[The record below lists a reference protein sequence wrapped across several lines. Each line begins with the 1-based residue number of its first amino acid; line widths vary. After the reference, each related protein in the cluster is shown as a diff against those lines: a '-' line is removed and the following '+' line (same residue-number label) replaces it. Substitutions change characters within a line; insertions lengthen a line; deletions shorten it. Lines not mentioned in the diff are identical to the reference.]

1 MDERIITLKG
11 RAFRNFDEAAESIL
25 NMMST
30 IVDIN
35 TLFIARNDK
44 KTNRIVKAT
53 NSKVDLIKEGEEL
66 PYNDTFCKLS
76 VDHGQKALVIEDI
89 LLNQQTKSLRVTEEL
104 GSGTFIGIPIYYEN
118 GENYGTICGLD
129 TNNITLSEKHIE
141 IFETMASLL
150 TFVLELEKANQ
161 QITTLT
167 APIVPITKG
176 VAILPIIGE
185 ITEKRAESIIKIS
198 LEKSHEYGLDY
209 LILDLSAVTQ
219 MNTTVSGALLKLV
232 NILEVI
238 GVTPILTGF
247 QPQLAM
253 NALQVHA
260 DLKDIAVEA
269 SLERALKRIGF
280 VLDRE

>member
-11 RAFRNFDEAAESIL
+11 RTFRNFDEAAESIL
-25 NMMST
+25 QMMST

-35 TLFIARNDK
+35 TLFIARNDRK
-44 KTNRIVKAT
+44 INRIVKAT
-53 NSKVDLIKEGEEL
+53 NSKVDLIKEGEEF

-76 VDHGQKALVIEDI
+76 IDHGQKALVIEDI
-89 LLNQQTKSLRVTEEL
+89 LLNHQTKRLQVTEKL

-129 TNNITLSEKHIE
+129 LNNITLSEKHIE

-150 TFVLELEKANQ
+150 TFVLELEKANE

-185 ITEKRAESIIKIS
+185 ITAKRAENIIKIT
-198 LEKSHEYGLDY
+198 LDKSHEYGLDY

-219 MNTTVSGALLKLV
+219 MNATVSGALLKLV
-232 NILEVI
+232 NILEII

-253 NALQVHA
+253 NAIQVHA

-280 VLDRE
+280 VLDRK

>member
-11 RAFRNFDEAAESIL
+11 RTFRNFDEAAESIL
-25 NMMST
+25 QMMST

-35 TLFIARNDK
+35 TLFIARNDRK
-44 KTNRIVKAT
+44 INRIVKAT

-76 VDHGQKALVIEDI
+76 IDHGQKALVIEDI
-89 LLNQQTKSLRVTEEL
+89 LLNHQTKRLQVTEKL

-129 TNNITLSEKHIE
+129 LNNITLSEKHIE

-150 TFVLELEKANQ
+150 TFVLELEKANE

-185 ITEKRAESIIKIS
+185 ITAKRAENIIKIT
-198 LEKSHEYGLDY
+198 LDKSHEYGLDY

-219 MNTTVSGALLKLV
+219 MNATVSGALLKLV
-232 NILEVI
+232 NILEII

-253 NALQVHA
+253 NAIQVHA

-280 VLDRE
+280 VLDRK